1 MQCTAHLRDGSGT
14 QCKKNALKGT
24 NVCGSHGGSAPQVK
38 AKAQQRLLAA
48 ADDAAAVLVQIIM
61 DKKSPANVRVQAI
74 KDLLDRAGLKPVE
87 QVEITTLDESVID
100 REIARLLKDLEAS
113 GSN

>member
-1 MQCTAHLRDGSGT
+1 MKCTAHTSAGNNCKANAIKGS
-14 QCKKNALKGT
+14 
-24 NVCGSHGGSAPQVK
+24 NVCRVHGGSAPQVK

-61 DKKSPANVRVQAI
+61 DESKPDNVRVTAI

-87 QVEITTLDESVID
+87 QIEVTTLDESVID
-100 REIARLLKDLEAS
+100 REIARLLKDLEKT
-113 GSN
+113 

>member
-1 MQCTAHLRDGSGT
+1 MKCTAHKTNGTPCKANAIKGS
-14 QCKKNALKGT
+14 
-24 NVCGSHGGSAPQVK
+24 NVCRVHGGSAPQVK

-61 DKKSPANVRVQAI
+61 DESKPDNVRVTAI

-87 QVEITTLDESVID
+87 QIEVKPVDESVID
-100 REIARLLKDLEAS
+100 REIARLLKDIESL
-113 GSN
+113 

>member
-1 MQCTAHLRDGSGT
+1 MKCTAHKTNGDTCKANAIKGS
-14 QCKKNALKGT
+14 
-24 NVCGSHGGSAPQVK
+24 NVCRVHGGSAPQVK

-61 DKKSPANVRVQAI
+61 DKKSPPAVRVAAV

-87 QVEITTLDESVID
+87 QIEVTTLDESVID
-100 REIARLLKDLEAS
+100 REIARLLKDLEKT
-113 GSN
+113 